1 MLTLQIQGNR
11 LRNQNMRFEIPDFS
25 LLTEVMPGKASLRG
39 RVVIFHF
46 PTHTVLELVRAGNPL
61 LESINPRYDWERV
74 NKYGEIDKLTFIV
87 HRYVT
92 DELTA
97 VFEQAKDWYQDVMD
111 WLEISDDALQHFLK
125 DWENHS
131 DDLPN

>member
-1 MLTLQIQGNR
+1 MGL
-11 LRNQNMRFEIPDFS
+11 EIPDFS
-25 LLTEVMPGKASLRG
+25 LLTEVTPGKASLRG

-46 PTHTVLELVRAGNPL
+46 PTHTVLELVRSGNPL
-61 LESINPRYDWERV
+61 LESIKPRYDWDRV

-92 DELTA
+92 DDLPE
-97 VFEQAKDWYQDVMD
+97 VFEKAKAWYQDAME
-111 WLEISDDALQHFLK
+111 WLEISEDALEHFLK

>member
-1 MLTLQIQGNR
+1 MSGTHQYLTAMETP
-11 LRNQNMRFEIPDFS
+11 MRFELPDFS

-61 LESINPRYDWERV
+61 LESISPRYDWDRM

-92 DELTA
+92 DELTT
-97 VFEQAKDWYQDVMD
+97 VVEQAKAWYQDAMD
-111 WLEISDDALQHFLK
+111 WLEIKDDALEHFLK
-125 DWENHS
+125 DWDDHS

>member
-1 MLTLQIQGNR
+1 MEMPMR
-11 LRNQNMRFEIPDFS
+11 LEIPDFC

-46 PTHTVLELVRAGNPL
+46 PTHTVLELVRSGNPL
-61 LESINPRYDWERV
+61 LESISPRYEWDRV

-97 VFEQAKDWYQDVMD
+97 DRKSTRLNSSHVKISYAVFCLKKK
-111 WLEISDDALQHFLK
+111 ISRAYLAHDATKMH
-125 DWENHS
+125 
-131 DDLPN
+131 

>member
-1 MLTLQIQGNR
+1 
-11 LRNQNMRFEIPDFS
+11 MRFEIPDFS

-61 LESINPRYDWERV
+61 LESISPRYDWDRV

-87 HRYVT
+87 HRYAT
-92 DELTA
+92 DELTT
-97 VFEQAKDWYQDVMD
+97 VFEQAKAWYLDAMD
-111 WLEISDDALQHFLK
+111 WLEIRDDALDHFLN

>member
-1 MLTLQIQGNR
+1 MEMPMR
-11 LRNQNMRFEIPDFS
+11 LEIPDFC

-46 PTHTVLELVRAGNPL
+46 PTHTVLELVRSGNPL
-61 LESINPRYDWERV
+61 LESISPRYEWDRV

-97 VFEQAKDWYQDVMD
+97 VFEQAKAWYQDTLE
-111 WLEISDDALQHFLK
+111 WLEIRDDALEHFLN